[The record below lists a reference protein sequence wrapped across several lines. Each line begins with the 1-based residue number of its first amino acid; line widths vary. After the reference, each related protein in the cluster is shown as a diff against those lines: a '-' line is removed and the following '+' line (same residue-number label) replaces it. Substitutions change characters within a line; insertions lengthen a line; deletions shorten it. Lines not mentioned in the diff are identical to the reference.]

1 MTDELI
7 TAKQT
12 EMELPA
18 VQPKAE
24 NDDINV
30 FRPNDIPDNKRD
42 LIQRH
47 KKWLNN
53 LRKEFP
59 KVSTPYRIGV
69 YIRYYNQT
77 KHEDYLSYHKK
88 EYESTIALCPQW
100 TLVDFYVDNGPF
112 APNMESAPEWCRLL
126 NDCFE
131 GKVNLI
137 ITQKISNVSRKAWD
151 LTLIIRLLAAQNI
164 GIYFISED
172 IFTTASYYQRDMLD
186 LDFCKPELRLL
197 PEDNN
202 DENTALPPGG
212 QDVE

>member
-1 MTDELI
+1 MTEKI
-7 TAKQT
+7 VKTAQT
-12 EMELPA
+12 AMELPA
-18 VQPKAE
+18 IHPGEA
-24 NDDINV
+24 NDEINV
-30 FRPNDIPDNKRD
+30 FRVNVIPADKRD
-42 LIQRH
+42 LIRRH
-47 KKWLNN
+47 QKWLGT

-77 KHEDYLSYHKK
+77 KHEDYLDYHKK
-88 EYESTIALCPQW
+88 EYESAIALCPQW

-151 LTLIIRLLAAQNI
+151 LTLMIRLLATQGI

-186 LDFCKPELRLL
+186 LEFCKPELKILSEKNDL
-197 PEDNN
+197 EDN
-202 DENTALPPGG
+202 ALPPGG

>member
-1 MTDELI
+1 MTEKI
-7 TAKQT
+7 VKTAQT
-12 EMELPA
+12 AMELPA
-18 VQPKAE
+18 IHPGEE
-24 NDDINV
+24 NDEINV
-30 FRPNDIPDNKRD
+30 FRVNDIPADKRD
-42 LIQRH
+42 LIRRH
-47 KKWLNN
+47 QKWLGT
-53 LRKEFP
+53 LQKEFP

-77 KHEDYLSYHKK
+77 KHEDYLNYHKK

-151 LTLIIRLLAAQNI
+151 LTLMIRLLAAQGI

-172 IFTTASYYQRDMLD
+172 IFTTASYYQQDMLD
-186 LDFCKPELRLL
+186 LDFCKPELQLL
-197 PEDNN
+197 SEE
-202 DENTALPPGG
+202 ENHKESVLPPGG